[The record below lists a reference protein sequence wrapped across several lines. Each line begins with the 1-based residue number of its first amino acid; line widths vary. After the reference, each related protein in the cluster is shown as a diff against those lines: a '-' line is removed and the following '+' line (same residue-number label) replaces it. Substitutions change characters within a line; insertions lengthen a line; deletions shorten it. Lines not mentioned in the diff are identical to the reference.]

1 MMRPGDRPDA
11 PPMRTDYGDVF
22 SGMQL
27 LAVVIEDDAAIRRVV
42 RNALAEDFPRVTET
56 STGSAG
62 IDAVA
67 SLRPDMVVLDLGLPD
82 LEGLAVCREI
92 RKWSRVPILVL
103 SARHRD
109 DEKVELLDA
118 GVDDYMTKPF
128 STAELKARV
137 RALLRRSAATPEE
150 SQRLT
155 FGPFVMDLLARTL
168 LRDGNH
174 VHLTRIEWSLLRT
187 LAMNAGKTLTH
198 RQLFVAVWAG
208 RRYGDPQQHLRVHV
222 ANLRRKIESD
232 TLDPRY
238 IVTEPGVGY
247 RFTGGK

>member
-1 MMRPGDRPDA
+1 MRPDLG
-11 PPMRTDYGDVF
+11 GVS

-27 LAVVIEDDAAIRRVV
+27 LAVIIEDDASIRRVE
-42 RNALAEDFPRVTET
+42 RNALAADFARVTET

-67 SLRPDMVVLDLGLPD
+67 SLQPDVVLLDLGLPD
-82 LEGLAVCREI
+82 LEGVAVCREI

-118 GVDDYMTKPF
+118 GADDYMTKPF

-137 RALLRRSAATPEE
+137 RALLRRSAAGAEE
-150 SQRLT
+150 NQIIA
-155 FGPFVMDLLARTL
+155 FGPYTMDLVGRTL
-168 LRDGNH
+168 VRAGANI
-174 VHLTRIEWSLLRT
+174 HLTRIEWSLLRV
-187 LAMNAGKTLTH
+187 LATNAGKTLTH
-198 RQLFVAVWAG
+198 QQLFSAVWAG
-208 RRYGDPQQHLRVHV
+208 RRYGDAQQHLRVHV
-222 ANLRRKIESD
+222 ANLRRKIED
-232 TLDPRY
+232 DALDPRF

-247 RFTGGK
+247 RFVGAK

>member
-1 MMRPGDRPDA
+1 MQSDWSG
-11 PPMRTDYGDVF
+11 VS
-22 SGMQL
+22 SGMHL
-27 LAVVIEDDAAIRRVV
+27 LAVIIEDDASIRRVE
-42 RNALAEDFPRVTET
+42 RNALTADFPRVTET

-67 SLRPDMVVLDLGLPD
+67 SLQPDVVLLDLGLPD
-82 LEGLAVCREI
+82 MEGLEVCREI

-118 GVDDYMTKPF
+118 GADDYMTKPF
-128 STAELKARV
+128 STAELRARV
-137 RALLRRSAATPEE
+137 RALLRRSAAGAEE
-150 SQRLT
+150 SQLIE
-155 FGPFVMDLLARTL
+155 FGPFAMDLVGRAL
-168 LRDGNH
+168 LRNGAH

-198 RQLFVAVWAG
+198 QQLFAAVWAG
-208 RRYGDPQQHLRVHV
+208 RRYGDAQQHLRVHV
-222 ANLRRKIESD
+222 ANLRRKIED
-232 TLDPRY
+232 DALDPRF

-247 RFTGGK
+247 RFSGVK

>member
-1 MMRPGDRPDA
+1 MRQDWSG
-11 PPMRTDYGDVF
+11 VS

-27 LAVVIEDDAAIRRVV
+27 LAVIIEDDASIRRVE
-42 RNALAEDFPRVTET
+42 RNALADDFARVTET

-67 SLRPDMVVLDLGLPD
+67 SLQPDVVLLDLGLPD
-82 LEGLAVCREI
+82 LDGVAVCREI

-118 GVDDYMTKPF
+118 GADDYMTKPF

-137 RALLRRSAATPEE
+137 RALLRRSAAGADE
-150 SQRLT
+150 SQT
-155 FGPFVMDLLARTL
+155 IVFGRFTMDLVGRTL
-168 LRDGNH
+168 VRDGAN
-174 VHLTRIEWSLLRT
+174 VHLTRIEWSLLRV
-187 LAMNAGKTLTH
+187 LATNAGKTLTH
-198 RQLFVAVWAG
+198 QQLFAAVWAG
-208 RRYGDPQQHLRVHV
+208 RRYGDAQQHLRVHV
-222 ANLRRKIESD
+222 ANLRRKIED
-232 TLDPRY
+232 DALDPRF

-247 RFTGGK
+247 RFAGAR